1 MVNSNELFLINYWK
15 MITISIMSN
24 TIVLP
29 DGTVISSCDPR
40 TGQCVHPQTGEQIN
54 PELTQIIK
62 IFVDV
67 INVRLN
73 DGTKIP
79 SYLVRYCH
87 KSERYIRI
95 DTNEPIT
102 LSKEYQSFLTL
113 NQLEYIVQKLFKK
126 YSGTDVNIN
135 RVSEKGYEYGC
146 SPFYVVQLEREVI
159 NVPFTH
165 LQMTQIKYIGD
176 GLTHLFFSRRG
187 SSDLFQIV
195 GE

>member
-15 MITISIMSN
+15 MITTISIMSN
-24 TIVLP
+24 PTVLP

-73 DGTKIP
+73 DGTSIR
-79 SYLVRYCH
+79 SYLIRYCH
-87 KSERYIRI
+87 KSESNIRI
-95 DTNEPIT
+95 DTNERIK
-102 LSKEYQSFLTL
+102 LSKEYQSFVTL
-113 NQLEYIVQKLFKK
+113 NQLEYIVQNFFKK

-135 RVSEKGYEYGC
+135 RVSEKGYDPICYIVRLDKYTE
-146 SPFYVVQLEREVI
+146 S
-159 NVPFTH
+159 VPFTH
-165 LQMTQIKYIGD
+165 LQLTQIKYIGD

-187 SSDLFQIV
+187 SSDLFKIV